1 MASPLFHHC
10 LLQQLSAE
18 LGVGVH
24 LLRSLGLVLQLAQ
37 LEPQRRV
44 HAAELAAP
52 LRVRRRADAEPRH
65 TSGTG
70 APASG
75 RLGTVMIW
83 LSVKRDFLMET
94 SSSQATR
101 KFHVWGQLSDR
112 GITNPPSFHILP
124 LVEVPY
130 GQRRTCRPSKT
141 PAICTT
147 GAESGVIGDVPI
159 STPAAPDVDA
169 TVGRGVRRR
178 RGHLQP
184 G

>member
-70 APASG
+70 GTGFGALGHGYDLAVGEAGLLDGNLLESG
-75 RLGTVMIW
+75 YEKIPRLG
-83 LSVKRDFLMET
+83 
-94 SSSQATR
+94 
-101 KFHVWGQLSDR
+101 
-112 GITNPPSFHILP
+112 
-124 LVEVPY
+124 
-130 GQRRTCRPSKT
+130 
-141 PAICTT
+141 PAIR
-147 GAESGVIGDVPI
+147 SGHYQPTVL
-159 STPAAPDVDA
+159 SHLAAC
-169 TVGRGVRRR
+169 
-178 RGHLQP
+178 
-184 G
+184 